1 MTVEVMVKPE
11 IRGEL
16 DASKLTRLL
25 QVLPVISSTFSR
37 ASCLASV
44 SLANKAI
51 YPPLHLHSNGMS
63 PHLAS
68 PPKTRR
74 SVTKLESPDGML
86 KGDSRR
92 GSDVTLDGFLTPPES
107 PPPPRQKKAVIERE
121 VGTNCKDGD
130 ESLLNFTMLDD
141 LKALLVESE
150 TPDVI
155 EKVEDRASS
164 TPLEEEDPI
173 HISMTVNVKIPEV
186 ALNLTYDVSKGRQL
200 LLAVRTLEIQ
210 VLSRSHDMQILFDL
224 SELSIQDSL
233 RSEAQ
238 RDLARTPRGEKSLI
252 HVSYACMYS
261 PVSPLYR
268 SHATEVVVEFATLGL
283 NFDVNTVMH
292 LRPFMEVLLARKV
305 APRSSSH
312 VEAKNTLS
320 PVSSISTHGSTN
332 NLFSVAS
339 DVDSIIGASSD
350 SDSAVKVMK
359 GMHVFITVSNISLD
373 LLRTPTADTEGAA
386 LESAFLL
393 QITDLRADIDI
404 IDLVKADVKL
414 NSFDII
420 DSRPGS
426 RDYVFRKVF
435 CPVVDI
441 ANWRAST
448 SDTNTGTS
456 KSRRKSN
463 SQDKF
468 IDPEFEEHPHK
479 GADKKQ
485 RQPDLLHII
494 YNQITG
500 TISSVNVEVL
510 NVTSF
515 ISVDTILDL
524 SYVAMANAFA
534 VLDLISAPPPLPEV
548 HFLVIFIKIILVVCM

>member
-1 MTVEVMVKPE
+1 MTVEVTVKPE

-16 DASKLTRLL
+16 DASKLARLL

-51 YPPLHLHSNGMS
+51 YPPPHSHSNRLS
-63 PHLAS
+63 AHLTS
-68 PPKTRR
+68 PPKISR
-74 SVTKLESPDGML
+74 SVFESPDIML
-86 KGDSRR
+86 KGDSGI
-92 GSDVTLDGFLTPPES
+92 GSDDEILDGFLTPPES
-107 PPPPRQKKAVIERE
+107 PPPPRRKKAVSEKE
-121 VGTNCKDGD
+121 AGTNCKDG
-130 ESLLNFTMLDD
+130 EELQLNFTILDD
-141 LKALLVESE
+141 LKAFLEESE
-150 TPDVI
+150 TPDII
-155 EKVEDRASS
+155 EKEEDRTPIVVED
-164 TPLEEEDPI
+164 PM

-200 LLAVRTLEIQ
+200 VLAVRTLEIQ
-210 VLSRSHDMQILFDL
+210 VLFRLHDMQILFDL

-261 PVSPLYR
+261 PLSPLYR

-305 APRSSSH
+305 APPPS
-312 VEAKNTLS
+312 KNTLS

-332 NLFSVAS
+332 NFFSVNSLPSVAS
-339 DVDSIIGASSD
+339 DVDSLVGISSD
-350 SDSAVKVMK
+350 SDSVDKVMK

-456 KSRRKSN
+456 KSRRKTD

-468 IDPEFEEHPHK
+468 IDPEFEEHPLK
-479 GADKKQ
+479 GADK
-485 RQPDLLHII
+485 RRREPDLLHII

-500 TISSVNVEVL
+500 TISSVNIEVL

-534 VLDLISAPPPLPEV
+534 VIDLISASPLLPEV
-548 HFLVIFIKIILVVCM
+548 HCLVIFIGRN